1 MKKAGVLILYVI
13 PLFASA
19 QSVQS
24 SDTVKAPA
32 SYENVFVKP
41 LTSDSLAS
49 SYVIFI
55 KKEVKKH
62 KHLFHTENVYVLDG
76 EGELMLGDKTIQ
88 IKKGDIVFIP
98 KNTIHAFKV
107 TSAVPVKII
116 SIQAPYFDGKDRV
129 FVE

>member
-1 MKKAGVLILYVI
+1 MKKFCVLVFYVL

-19 QSVQS
+19 QMVQL
-24 SDTVKAPA
+24 SDTLKAPL

-41 LTSDSLAS
+41 LASDSLAS

-62 KHLFHTENVYVLDG
+62 KHLFHTEHVYVLDG
-76 EGELMLGDKTIQ
+76 EGELLLGDKTLL

-107 TSAVPVKII
+107 TSVTPVKII

-129 FVE
+129 LME

>member
-19 QSVQS
+19 QFVQS
-24 SDTVKAPA
+24 SDTVKAPLA
-32 SYENVFVKP
+32 YDNVFVKP

-62 KHLFHTENVYVLDG
+62 KHVFHTENVYVLDG
-76 EGELMLGDKTIQ
+76 EGELLLGDKMMR
-88 IKKGDIVFIP
+88 IKKGDIIFIP
-98 KNTIHAFKV
+98 KNTIHALKV
-107 TSAVPVKII
+107 TSAMPVKII

-129 FVE
+129 FME